1 MTCCNKGEGFKGGL
15 FWGTIFIDIWG
26 WGDNGVWGVFRWVR
40 ISFHFCV
47 NCEHEI
53 SFVFKAICI
62 FSSIIVSS
70 SS

>member
-1 MTCCNKGEGFKGGL
+1 M
-15 FWGTIFIDIWG
+15 
-26 WGDNGVWGVFRWVR
+26 GVFRWVR

>member
-1 MTCCNKGEGFKGGL
+1 MTCCNKREGFKGGL

-26 WGDNGVWGVFRWVR
+26 DNGVFRWVR

>member
-1 MTCCNKGEGFKGGL
+1 MLQQGGEFKGGL

-26 WGDNGVWGVFRWVR
+26 GGQWGMGVFRWVQ

>member
-1 MTCCNKGEGFKGGL
+1 VTCCNKGEGFKGGL

-26 WGDNGVWGVFRWVR
+26 WGGQWGMGVFRWVR